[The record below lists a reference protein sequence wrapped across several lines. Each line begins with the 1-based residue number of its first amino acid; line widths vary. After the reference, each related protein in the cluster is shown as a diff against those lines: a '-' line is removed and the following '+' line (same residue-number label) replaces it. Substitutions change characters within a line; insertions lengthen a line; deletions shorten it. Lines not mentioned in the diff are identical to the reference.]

1 MAFDRTLDFESL
13 LKRKFR
19 GLGPWRI
26 DGSFAQLMN
35 NAEVDVA
42 LLHWN
47 QLARKSFYV
56 ELASTVTLVPN
67 EFICLVKKQSG
78 E

>member
-1 MAFDRTLDFESL
+1 MAFDRALDFESL
-13 LKRKFR
+13 LKREFR
-19 GLGPWRI
+19 GLWAWRI
-26 DGSFAQLMN
+26 DGPFAQLMN

-56 ELASTVTLVPN
+56 KLASTITLLPN
-67 EFICLVKKQSG
+67 KVICLVKKESG